1 MNDAK
6 RCMFFFSERTYA
18 RTDGRTMDPPTDGRT
33 DGRTGEQ
40 RTGGRM
46 DGRTDARRDGLT
58 DERTDGRGNIV
69 TYGCLWDPPAPVSQ
83 VNKSPVWP
91 DGGILLL
98 VGACADPSSVQNVTC
113 GSGPGQTSFQNPFPR
128 PKFRSQRYL
137 WERSWATFLPKPLPR
152 LNMQPDFVLEKH
164 SEQP

>member
-1 MNDAK
+1 MLVSGKTCNPILYWK
-6 RCMFFFSERTYA
+6 KWENSHERRQEVHVFSE
-18 RTDGRTMDPPTDGRT
+18 RTMDPPTDGRT

-83 VNKSPVWP
+83 VSKSLVWP

-113 GSGPGQTSFQNPFPR
+113 GSGPGQTSFQNPFP
-128 PKFRSQRYL
+128 PTKVPF
-137 WERSWATFLPKPLPR
+137 ATLLVGA
-152 LNMQPDFVLEKH
+152 VLGNIPSKTP
-164 SEQP
+164 SPVDS